1 MFVIFPEAY
10 KWPHLVAG
18 IDLKLRA
25 GAETGVK
32 SEKARE
38 KIKARM
44 RNTKALCFI
53 STNASGLEGW
63 GIMDSV
69 SLKDA
74 YLRAARERPALGIN
88 TGLRGEVSLD
98 EARAEL
104 AGSISRILHNLFQ
117 DRYGPLVGSLSEPTL
132 IEILKGFEAN
142 LSRTKGDVT
151 LVAQELLDRLLPPTS
166 KKRR

>member
-1 MFVIFPEAY
+1 
-10 KWPHLVAG
+10 
-18 IDLKLRA
+18 
-25 GAETGVK
+25 
-32 SEKARE
+32 
-38 KIKARM
+38 
-44 RNTKALCFI
+44 
-53 STNASGLEGW
+53 
-63 GIMDSV
+63 MDSIN
-69 SLKDA
+69 LKYA
-74 YLRAARERPALGIN
+74 YVRAERERPALGIN
-88 TGLRGEVSLD
+88 TGLRGEVNLD

-104 AGSISRILHNLFQ
+104 AESISRILRNLFQ